1 MGWPGAAGSG
11 QSPRGP
17 GAAKLRLTQQLC
29 RDAESS
35 VGMLTNEAAPEGQ
48 LLPPP
53 AALRQPGGASIC
65 HPWGGQSR
73 SRQLCF
79 PLRLLSPAQR
89 DGISVDP
96 DPAGPAPPSLQPT
109 APQGCWKSWHQPR
122 QVSQQSARGLQ
133 LCWSRRAPAQLKGGQ
148 WLQSSGLEGWGR
160 LGPAWKLSSLQGGG
174 QRGGGASPQSCT
186 ALTLEQDPNT
196 ADQSRSAEP
205 GSTRLPQAC
214 YIQIYTCLTVYYI

>member
-96 DPAGPAPPSLQPT
+96 DPAGPAPRSLQPT
-109 APQGCWKSWHQPR
+109 ALWSPVLSTAGLLEELAPAEAGQPA
-122 QVSQQSARGLQ
+122 VSQRSPAL
-133 LCWSRRAPAQLKGGQ
+133 LEPTCSCPAQGGAVAAE
-148 WLQSSGLEGWGR
+148 LRAGGLGKARPGLET
-160 LGPAWKLSSLQGGG
+160 Q
-174 QRGGGASPQSCT
+174 
-186 ALTLEQDPNT
+186 
-196 ADQSRSAEP
+196 
-205 GSTRLPQAC
+205 
-214 YIQIYTCLTVYYI
+214 

>member
-1 MGWPGAAGSG
+1 MPGEGRAGAGSSASLCACSALHRGTGSPWILTLLGQHHLPFSPQHRRAAGRAGTS
-11 QSPRGP
+11 RG
-17 GAAKLRLTQQLC
+17 R
-29 RDAESS
+29 S
-35 VGMLTNEAAPEGQ
+35 
-48 LLPPP
+48 
-53 AALRQPGGASIC
+53 AS
-65 HPWGGQSR
+65 
-73 SRQLCF
+73 
-79 PLRLLSPAQR
+79 
-89 DGISVDP
+89 
-96 DPAGPAPPSLQPT
+96 
-109 APQGCWKSWHQPR
+109 
-122 QVSQQSARGLQ
+122 GLQ

-186 ALTLEQDPNT
+186 ALTLEQDPDT